1 MGDDLGISFSPPGI
15 TKCYAEGSPF
25 ESNKTGTSVGFADQ
39 VQAAIYG
46 AQTMDFRNDGTSG
59 VTGHDSHNG
68 GGDTLR
74 DVLIMADDLGAKDGQ
89 APMMMDKNMTEG
101 RIDLME
107 KPATIDTE
115 GSDVAAV
122 LAAMAKAAPAPR
134 QDLTDSKS
142 VGERRF
148 TIITDSSR
156 DGLLTEFGKETLEY
170 RYLLPGESYQDLFA
184 RVADAYADDEA
195 HAQRLYDHISRLW
208 FMPATPVLSNGGT
221 GRGLPISCYLNSV
234 DDSLEGIVST
244 WNENVWLASRGG
256 GIGTYW
262 GQVRGI
268 GEPVGLNGKTSGI
281 IPFVRV
287 MDSLTLAISQ
297 GSLRRGSAAV
307 YIDVSHPEI
316 EEFLEIRKPS
326 GDFNRKALN
335 LHHGVLLTDEFMNAV
350 RNGDEFALRSPRDG
364 SERGR
369 VDARSLFQKLV
380 ETRLATGEP
389 YIVFNDTVNRT
400 MPEHHR
406 ALGLK
411 VSTSN
416 LCSEI
421 TLPTGRDHLGNDRT
435 AVCCLSS
442 LNLEKWD
449 EWAGDKNFVED
460 VMRFLDNV
468 LQDYIDRAPPEMARA
483 KYSAMRERSVGMGV
497 MGFHSFLQSRGLG
510 FESAL
515 AKSWNMKIFRHIH
528 AKANEASM
536 LLAQERGACP
546 DAEDMGKMERFS
558 CKMAIAPTASI
569 SIICGGTSACIEPIP
584 ANIYTHKT
592 LSGSFVV
599 KNPYLEKLLRDKS
612 KDSTNVWNT
621 ILEKGGSVQH
631 LDFLSAEEK
640 EAFKTSF
647 EIDQR
652 WLLELAADRTPYI
665 DQAQS
670 LNLFIPADVDKW
682 DLMMLHFQA
691 WEKGIKSLY
700 YLRSKSVQRAGFAG
714 SGMDGGVEADNTL
727 DAKKVELMT
736 AQTDYDECLACQ

>member
-1 MGDDLGISFSPPGI
+1 MDTDTLDIETQARAGTGSRHDRKTKQDAHKVSHEDTLIATGGADADAETCCVRRAAQPPL
-15 TKCYAEGSPF
+15 A
-25 ESNKTGTSVGFADQ
+25 
-39 VQAAIYG
+39 
-46 AQTMDFRNDGTSG
+46 
-59 VTGHDSHNG
+59 DSHTVN
-68 GGDTLR
+68 
-74 DVLIMADDLGAKDGQ
+74 A
-89 APMMMDKNMTEG
+89 
-101 RIDLME
+101 
-107 KPATIDTE
+107 
-115 GSDVAAV
+115 
-122 LAAMAKAAPAPR
+122 
-134 QDLTDSKS
+134 
-142 VGERRF
+142 RRF
-148 TIITDSSR
+148 DVVTDAAR
-156 DGLLTEFGKETLEY
+156 DALLTEFGKETLTD

-184 RVADAYADDEA
+184 RVADAYADDQE
-195 HAQRLYDHISRLW
+195 HAQRLYDYISKLW

-234 DDSLEGIVST
+234 DDSLNGIVNT

-262 GQVRGI
+262 GAVRGI

-307 YIDVSHPEI
+307 YLDVNHPEI
-316 EEFLEIRKPS
+316 EEFLEIRKAS

-335 LHHGVLLTDEFMNAV
+335 LHHGVLLTDAFMEAV
-350 RNGDEFALRSPRDG
+350 RDGAAFDLVSPKTGEVRST
-364 SERGR
+364 

-389 YIVFNDTVNRT
+389 YIIFSDTVNRM
-400 MPEHHR
+400 MPKHHR
-406 ALGLK
+406 DLGLK

-421 TLPTGRDHLGNDRT
+421 TLPTGTDHLGNDRT

-449 EWAGDKNFVED
+449 EWSVDGAFVED
-460 VMRFLDNV
+460 VMRMLDNV

-483 KYSAMRERSVGMGV
+483 KYSAARERSVGLGV
-497 MGFHSFLQSRGLG
+497 MGYHSFLQGRGLG

-515 AKSWNMKIFRHIH
+515 AKSWNLKIFKHIS
-528 AKANEASM
+528 AKASEASM
-536 LLAQERGACP
+536 MLAKERGPCP
-546 DAEDMGKMERFS
+546 DAADQGVMERFS

-599 KNPYLEKLLRDKS
+599 KNPHLQKLLRKKS
-612 KDSTNVWNT
+612 KDSNAVWNT

-631 LDFLSAEEK
+631 LDFLSQEEK
-640 EAFKTSF
+640 DTFKTSF

-682 DLMMLHFQA
+682 DLLMLHFKA
-691 WEKGIKSLY
+691 WELGIKSLY
-700 YLRSKSVQRAGFAG
+700 YLRSKSIQRAGFANSTDAVSTAETRG
-714 SGMDGGVEADNTL
+714 DSRGGVEADNTI
-727 DAKKVELMT
+727 DPARVEMMT
-736 AQTDYDECLACQ
+736 TAGSTDYDECLACQ

>member
-1 MGDDLGISFSPPGI
+1 
-15 TKCYAEGSPF
+15 
-25 ESNKTGTSVGFADQ
+25 V
-39 VQAAIYG
+39 V
-46 AQTMDFRNDGTSG
+46 DFRNGNEADGMMG
-59 VTGHDSHNG
+59 EDFPVTADTPEADASKASAQLAAPGRAANSKSKEAGNG
-68 GGDTLR
+68 PALAMTEKSDAGSAEL
-74 DVLIMADDLGAKDGQ
+74 VQKLGAEALAEAMK
-89 APMMMDKNMTEG
+89 T
-101 RIDLME
+101 
-107 KPATIDTE
+107 
-115 GSDVAAV
+115 VAA
-122 LAAMAKAAPAPR
+122 APER
-134 QDLTDSKS
+134 DSKAIS
-142 VGERRF
+142 ERRF
-148 TIITDSSR
+148 AIRTDPER
-156 DGLLTEFGKETLEY
+156 DALLTDFGKETLDD
-170 RYLLPGESYQDLFA
+170 RYLLPNEAYQDLFA
-184 RVADAYADDEA
+184 RVADAYADDAE
-195 HAQRLYDHISRLW
+195 HAQRLYDYISKLW

-234 DDSLEGIVST
+234 DDSLEGIVGT

-297 GSLRRGSAAV
+297 GSLRRGSAAC
-307 YIDVSHPEI
+307 YLDVSHPEI

-335 LHHGVLLTDEFMNAV
+335 LHHGVLVTDEFMEAV
-350 RNGDEFALRSPRDG
+350 REGAEFQLRSPKDG
-364 SERGR
+364 SVRST

-389 YIVFNDTVNRT
+389 YIVFSDTVNRM
-400 MPEHHR
+400 MPAHHR
-406 ALGLK
+406 ELGLK

-421 TLPTGRDHLGNDRT
+421 TLPTGRDHLGEDRT

-442 LNLEKWD
+442 LNLETWD
-449 EWAGDKNFVED
+449 EWHQDDVFIED
-460 VMRFLDNV
+460 VLRFLDNV
-468 LQDYIDRAPPEMARA
+468 LQDYIDRAPDEMARA
-483 KYSAMRERSVGMGV
+483 KYSAARERSVGMGV
-497 MGFHSFLQSRGLG
+497 MGFHSFLQQKGIG
-510 FESAL
+510 FESA
-515 AKSWNMKIFRHIH
+515 M
-528 AKANEASM
+528 AKAWNLKMFKHIAAKADEASL

-546 DAEDMGKMERFS
+546 DAADMGVMQRFS

-599 KNPYLEKLLRDKS
+599 KNPYLEKLLQSKS
-612 KDSTNVWNT
+612 KDSNNVWNS
-621 ILEKGGSVQH
+621 ILEHGGSVQH
-631 LDFLSAEEK
+631 LDFLSPEEK
-640 EAFKTSF
+640 AVYKTSF

-652 WLLELAADRTPYI
+652 WLLEFAADRTPYI

-670 LNLFIPADVDKW
+670 LNLYIPADVDKW

-714 SGMDGGVEADNTL
+714 GVEADNT
-727 DAKKVELMT
+727 ASAPKIELS
-736 AQTDYDECLACQ
+736 AGQTDYEECLACQ